1 MLENHLNW
9 AYSSSVI
16 PIPSLLGNTTG
27 IRIPHMKEFLVIHK
41 NATSEKQN
49 PLYAS
54 RNGI

>member
-1 MLENHLNW
+1 MLENHLNR
-9 AYSSSVI
+9 AYSTSGI

-27 IRIPHMKEFLVIHK
+27 IRIPQMKEFLVIHK